1 MDLVILTENLPGVEK
16 RIERK
21 GEKRRGRGK
30 REGTGTGREA
40 GTGRGAETEI
50 ATGTRGEAGTEI
62 GIGRGAGT
70 GTEIGRKAKTGSVI
84 GMGRRKGTG
93 TAITIIGIDTGI
105 VVREGE
111 GIEMMMI
118 ITEAGTMTGKSLFGV
133 WRLRIFISIS
143 P

>member
-30 REGTGTGREA
+30 REGTGTGR
-40 GTGRGAETEI
+40 GAETEI
-50 ATGTRGEAGTEI
+50 GTGTRGEAGTEI
-62 GIGRGAGT
+62 GIGRGA

-118 ITEAGTMTGKSLFGV
+118 ITETGTMTGKSLFGV

>member
-40 GTGRGAETEI
+40 GTEIGTGRGAETEI
-50 ATGTRGEAGTEI
+50 GTGTGGEAGTEI
-62 GIGRGAGT
+62 GIGRGAG
-70 GTEIGRKAKTGSVI
+70 TGSVI

-118 ITEAGTMTGKSLFGV
+118 ITETGTMTGKSLFGV

>member
-30 REGTGTGREA
+30 REGTGTGTGREA
-40 GTGRGAETEI
+40 GTEIGTGRGAETEI
-50 ATGTRGEAGTEI
+50 GTGTGTGGEAGTEI
-62 GIGRGAGT
+62 GIGRGAG
-70 GTEIGRKAKTGSVI
+70 TGSVI

-118 ITEAGTMTGKSLFGV
+118 ITETGTMTGKSLFGV

>member
-50 ATGTRGEAGTEI
+50 GTGTRGEAGTEI
-62 GIGRGAGT
+62 GIGRGAG
-70 GTEIGRKAKTGSVI
+70 TGSVI

-118 ITEAGTMTGKSLFGV
+118 ITETGTMTGKSLFGV